1 MVHGVHL
8 DHLVMIDEVVERLG
22 AHDDR
27 ASYLAVMQ
35 GLLLPRHMPR
45 LDHMHHAVGEH
56 LRV

>member
-1 MVHGVHL
+1 
-8 DHLVMIDEVVERLG
+8 MIDEVVERLG